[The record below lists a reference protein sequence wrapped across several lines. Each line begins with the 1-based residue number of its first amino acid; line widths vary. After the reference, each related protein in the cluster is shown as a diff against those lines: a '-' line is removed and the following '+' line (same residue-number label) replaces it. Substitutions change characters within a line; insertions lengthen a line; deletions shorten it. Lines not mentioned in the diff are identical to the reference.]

1 LLRCTAYTPSKHR
14 LLFHLAHY
22 DWTETNEI
30 KTEKSQNKIYML
42 YIDCKVFFCKSYK
55 REQRKSASGKILQKK
70 FASLVVVNNET
81 VTFYCNKSIQV

>member
-1 LLRCTAYTPSKHR
+1 
-14 LLFHLAHY
+14 
-22 DWTETNEI
+22 
-30 KTEKSQNKIYML
+30 ML

-81 VTFYCNKSIQV
+81 VTFYCNKSIQVATIINFVTIGISLIYVDVIKSSILSPIQH